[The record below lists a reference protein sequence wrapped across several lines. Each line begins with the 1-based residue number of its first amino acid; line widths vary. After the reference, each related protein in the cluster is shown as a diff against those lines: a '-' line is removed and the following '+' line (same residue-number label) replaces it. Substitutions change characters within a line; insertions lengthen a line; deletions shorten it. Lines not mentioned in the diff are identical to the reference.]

1 MALADSAEPEQGTG
15 PTARRMILGTQLR
28 RFREDAGITRAQ
40 AAWEIRA
47 SESKISRME
56 LGRVGCKERDVAD
69 LLSMYGVRDETTREW
84 ARQMVKQGNQPG
96 WWHRF
101 SDTLPSWFD
110 NYIGLEEAATRIR
123 THELMFVP
131 GLLQTEAY
139 ARAVVSR
146 GNPDTED
153 PKVESRVAVRMR
165 RQKLLTRP
173 RPPRLW
179 AVLDEAVL
187 HRTVGGAAVLKGQLE
202 HLLDMIRLPNI
213 SVQIVPF
220 DLSGFAS
227 ESAFSLLQF
236 AEPELPNIAYL
247 EHLNGASYL
256 EKPDELEL
264 YGRAFDRLT
273 VDAET
278 PDRSR
283 QMLIKRLAEL

>member
-1 MALADSAEPEQGTG
+1 MALAEPPEVEQGSG

-28 RFREDAGITRAQ
+28 RLREAATITRAQ

-56 LGRVGCKERDVAD
+56 LGRVGCKERDVVD
-69 LLSMYGVRDETTREW
+69 LLTMYGVHDQAERDW
-84 ARQMVKQGNQPG
+84 AVEMVKQANQPG
-96 WWHRF
+96 WWRRF
-101 SDTLPSWFD
+101 SDTLPGWFD

-123 THELMFVP
+123 TYELMFVP
-131 GLLQTEAY
+131 GLLQVESY
-139 ARAVVSR
+139 ARSVTSR
-146 GNPDTED
+146 GNPDTDD
-153 PKVESRVAVRMR
+153 PAVENRVAIRMR
-165 RQKLLTRP
+165 RQKLLTGP
-173 RPPRLW
+173 KPPRLW

-187 HRTVGGAAVLKGQLE
+187 YRPVGGVAVLKEQLE
-202 HLLDMIRLPNI
+202 HLLEMIKQPNI
-213 SVQIVPF
+213 SLQIVPF
-220 DLSGFAS
+220 DMSGYAV
-227 ESAFSLLQF
+227 ESAFALLQF

-256 EKPDELEL
+256 EKADELEL

-283 QMLIKRLAEL
+283 QMLIKRLAEM

>member
-1 MALADSAEPEQGTG
+1 MALAEPPEVEQGSG

-28 RFREDAGITRAQ
+28 RLREAASITRAQ

-56 LGRVGCKERDVAD
+56 LGRVGCKERDVVD
-69 LLSMYGVRDETTREW
+69 LLTMYGVHDQAERDW
-84 ARQMVKQGNQPG
+84 AVEMVKQANQPG
-96 WWHRF
+96 WWRRF
-101 SDTLPSWFD
+101 SDTLPGWFD

-123 THELMFVP
+123 TYELMFVP
-131 GLLQTEAY
+131 GLLQVESY
-139 ARAVVSR
+139 ARSVTSR
-146 GNPDTED
+146 GNPDTDD
-153 PKVESRVAVRMR
+153 PAVENRVAIRMR
-165 RQKLLTRP
+165 RQKLLTGP
-173 RPPRLW
+173 KPPRLW

-187 HRTVGGAAVLKGQLE
+187 HRPVGSVAVLKEQLE
-202 HLLDMIRLPNI
+202 HLLEMIKQPNI
-213 SVQIVPF
+213 SLQIVPF
-220 DLSGFAS
+220 DMSGYAV
-227 ESAFSLLQF
+227 ESAFALLQF

-283 QMLIKRLAEL
+283 QMLIKRLAEM

>member
-1 MALADSAEPEQGTG
+1 MALADPAELEQGTG

-56 LGRVGCKERDVAD
+56 LGRVGCKERDVVD
-69 LLSMYGVRDETTREW
+69 LLTMYGVHDEATREW
-84 ARQMVKQGNQPG
+84 ALEMVKQANQPG

-101 SDTLPSWFD
+101 GDTLPSWFD

-123 THELMFVP
+123 TYELMFVP
-131 GLLQTEAY
+131 GLLQTESY
-139 ARAVVSR
+139 ARAVAGR
-146 GNPDTED
+146 GSPDSVD

-165 RQKLLTRP
+165 RQKLLTGP
-173 RPPRLW
+173 KPPRLW

-187 HRTVGGAAVLKGQLE
+187 YRSVGGAGVLKAQLE
-202 HLLDMIRLPNI
+202 HLLELIKLPNI

-220 DLSGFAS
+220 DLSGYAA
-227 ESAFSLLQF
+227 ECAFSLLQF
-236 AEPELPNIAYL
+236 AEPELPNLAYL

-283 QMLIKRLAEL
+283 QLLIKRLTEI

>member
-1 MALADSAEPEQGTG
+1 MASVDSSDFEGTG

-28 RFREDAGITRAQ
+28 RLREAANISRAQ

-56 LGRVGCKERDVAD
+56 LGRVGCKERDVVD
-69 LLSMYGVRDETTREW
+69 LLTMYGVHDRTERDW
-84 ARQMVKQGNQPG
+84 AVEMVKQANQPG

-101 SDTLPSWFD
+101 SDTLPNWFD

-123 THELMFVP
+123 TYELMFVP
-131 GLLQTEAY
+131 GLLQTEDY
-139 ARAVVSR
+139 ARAVTSR

-153 PKVESRVAVRMR
+153 PAVERRVAIRMR
-165 RQKLLTRP
+165 RQKLLTGAK
-173 RPPRLW
+173 PPRLW

-187 HRTVGGAAVLKGQLE
+187 HRPVGRASILKEQLE
-202 HLLDMIRLPNI
+202 HLLELIKLPNI
-213 SVQIVPF
+213 SLQIVPF
-220 DLSGFAS
+220 DMSGYAA

-236 AEPELPNIAYL
+236 AEPELPNIAYIERL
-247 EHLNGASYL
+247 DGALYL
-256 EKPDELEL
+256 EKADELEL
-264 YGRAFDRLT
+264 YGRTFDRLT

-283 QMLIKRLAEL
+283 QMLIKRIAEI

>member
-1 MALADSAEPEQGTG
+1 MAPVDTSGVEPGTG

-28 RFREDAGITRAQ
+28 RLREAAGVTRAQ

-56 LGRVGCKERDVAD
+56 LGRVGCKERDVVD
-69 LLSMYGVRDETTREW
+69 LLTMYGVHDPAEREW
-84 ARQMVKQGNQPG
+84 AVEMVKQANRPG
-96 WWHRF
+96 WWRSF
-101 SDTLPSWFD
+101 NDTLPTWFD

-123 THELMFVP
+123 TYELMFVP
-131 GLLQTEAY
+131 GLLQTESY
-139 ARAVVSR
+139 ARAVISR
-146 GNPDTED
+146 GNPDNPD
-153 PKVESRVAVRMR
+153 PTIEGRVAIRMR
-165 RQKLLTRP
+165 RQKLLTGP
-173 RPPRLW
+173 KPPRLW

-187 HRTVGGAAVLKGQLE
+187 HRPVGGMAVLKEQLE
-202 HLLDMIRLPNI
+202 HLLEVIKLPTI
-213 SVQIVPF
+213 SLQIVPF
-220 DLSGFAS
+220 DMSGYAV

-256 EKPDELEL
+256 EKADELEL

-283 QMLIKRLAEL
+283 QMLIKRIAEI

>member
-1 MALADSAEPEQGTG
+1 MSLVDPPDPEQGTG

-28 RFREDAGITRAQ
+28 RFRESAGISRAQ

-56 LGRVGCKERDVAD
+56 LGRVGCKERDVVD
-69 LLSMYGVRDETTREW
+69 LLTMYGVHEQSIRDW
-84 ARQMVKQGNQPG
+84 AVDMVKMANQAG
-96 WWHRF
+96 WWRSF
-101 SDTLPSWFD
+101 NDSLPSWFD

-123 THELMFVP
+123 TYELMFVP
-131 GLLQTEAY
+131 GLLQTESY
-139 ARAVVSR
+139 ARAVTSH
-146 GNPDTED
+146 GDPDSDD
-153 PKVESRVAVRMR
+153 PKVQNRVEIRMR
-165 RQKLLTRP
+165 RQKLLVGP

-187 HRTVGGAAVLKGQLE
+187 HRPVGSFAVLKEQIE
-202 HLLDMIRLPNI
+202 HLLEAIKLPNI
-213 SVQIVPF
+213 SLQIVPF
-220 DLSGFAS
+220 ENSGYAA

-283 QMLIKRLAEL
+283 QKLIKRLAEI

>member
-1 MALADSAEPEQGTG
+1 MAQADPPDVEQGAG

-28 RFREDAGITRAQ
+28 KLREAAGITRAQ

-56 LGRVGCKERDVAD
+56 LGRVGCKERDVVD
-69 LLSMYGVRDETTREW
+69 LLTMYGVHEKAERDW
-84 ARQMVKQGNQPG
+84 AVEMVKQANRPG
-96 WWHRF
+96 WWRSF
-101 SDTLPSWFD
+101 NDTLPSWFD

-123 THELMFVP
+123 TYELMFVP
-131 GLLQTEAY
+131 GLLQTESY
-139 ARAVVSR
+139 ARAVISR
-146 GNPDTED
+146 GNPDEADRDAED
-153 PKVESRVAVRMR
+153 RVAIRMR
-165 RQKLLTRP
+165 RQKLLSGP
-173 RPPRLW
+173 KPPRLW

-187 HRTVGGAAVLKGQLE
+187 HRPVGGAAVLKEQLE
-202 HLLDMIRLPNI
+202 FLLELIKMPTI
-213 SVQIVPF
+213 SLQIVPF
-220 DLSGFAS
+220 AHSGLAV

-247 EHLNGASYL
+247 EHLNGANYL

-264 YGRAFDRLT
+264 YSRAFDRLT

-283 QMLIKRLAEL
+283 QMLIKRIAEI